1 MSQIQTVNPA
11 TEAVLATNKVV
22 RNTYLLL
29 SMTLL
34 VSAACA
40 GFAMVN
46 GAPLMNIWVVLAVFI
61 GGPFAISAF
70 RNSAWSLLLV
80 FLFTG
85 FMGYVLGPIIG
96 LYLQL
101 PNGSQ
106 IVMSAMATT
115 GAVFIGLSAYALTT
129 RRDFSFMGGFLFAG
143 LIVALV
149 AILANIF
156 LQIPVLS
163 LAISCVVVL
172 LMCGMILF
180 DTSRMI
186 HGGETNYVMITVGL
200 FVDIYVLFTHLLNIF
215 AAFSGDD

>member
-1 MSQIQTVNPA
+1 MSQVQPLTHVS
-11 TEAVLATNKVV
+11 EAVLATNKVV
-22 RNTYLLL
+22 RNTYSLL

-34 VSAACA
+34 FSALCA
-40 GFAMVN
+40 GFAMIN

-61 GGPFAISAF
+61 GGPFVINAF

-85 FMGYVLGPIIG
+85 FMGYVLGPIVG

-101 PNGSQ
+101 PNGPQ
-106 IVMSAMATT
+106 VVMSAMATT
-115 GAVFIGLSAYALTT
+115 GAVFIGLSAYALST

-143 LIVALV
+143 LLVALL
-149 AILANIF
+149 AIVANIF

-163 LAISCVVVL
+163 LAISSVVVL
-172 LMCGMILF
+172 LMCGMILY

-186 HGGETNYVMITVGL
+186 HGGERNYVMITVGL
-200 FVDIYVLFTHLLNIF
+200 FVDIYVLFTHLLNLF
-215 AAFSGDD
+215 AALSGED

>member
-1 MSQIQTVNPA
+1 MSQIPA
-11 TEAVLATNKVV
+11 VAHTTESVLATNKVV
-22 RNTYLLL
+22 RNTYMLL

-34 VSAACA
+34 FSALCA

-46 GAPLMNIWVVLAVFI
+46 GAPLMNIWIVLAVFI
-61 GGPFAISAF
+61 GGPFVLNAF

-80 FLFTG
+80 FVFTG
-85 FMGYVLGPIIG
+85 FMGYVLGPIVA

-143 LIVALV
+143 LLVALV
-149 AILANIF
+149 AIIANIF
-156 LQIPVLS
+156 LQIPILS
-163 LAISCVVVL
+163 LAISGVVVL
-172 LMCGMILF
+172 LMCGMILW

-186 HGGETNYVMITVGL
+186 HGGERNYVMITVGL
-200 FVDIYVLFTHLLNIF
+200 FVDIYVLFTHLLNLF

>member
-1 MSQIQTVNPA
+1 MNQIQSVSPV
-11 TEAVLATNKVV
+11 TEAVLTTNKVV

-34 VSAACA
+34 FSAVCA
-40 GFAMVN
+40 GFAMVS

-61 GGPFAISAF
+61 GGPFVISAF

-85 FMGYVLGPIIG
+85 FMGYVLGPIVG

-143 LIVALV
+143 LLVALV
-149 AILANIF
+149 AIIANIF
-156 LQIPVLS
+156 LQMPVLS
-163 LAISCVVVL
+163 LAISSVVVL

-186 HGGETNYVMITVGL
+186 HGGERNYVMITVSL
-200 FVDIYVLFTHLLNIF
+200 FVDIYVLFTHLLNLF